1 MRPIVIL
8 LLLALSACGA
18 RGPLKPEKG
27 TPLPV
32 APYGATATPTPEQLL
47 SSSPQARPE
56 RSDELLKNSDERGRN
71 DFDLPP
77 PNR

>member
-1 MRPIVIL
+1 MRPIAIL

-18 RGPLKPEKG
+18 RGPLKPEQG
-27 TPLPV
+27 VPLPV
-32 APYGATATPTPEQLL
+32 APYGATATPTPQDLL
-47 SSSPQARPE
+47 APSPQARPG
-56 RSDELLKNSDERGRN
+56 RSDELLQNSDQRGRN